1 MKYYICIEEPPK
13 AVNKKCEDENLFIK
27 EVFNSYKINYYGDDR
42 FYSHSLFPKNQN
54 ILAFRKGQIYH
65 TTSYSD
71 EYVIDDYGITHKL
84 IGLRQYLKEY
94 NFELDDETKKV
105 IKTKE
110 KRGDM
115 IVIEPFSYSFKLEKA
130 IYTIT
135 VHLGSTNK
143 SKMTVDCSP
152 FEGIIYCYKCLRED
166 NQTMSLIK
174 KCMEGKVYPRIVKVC

>member
-13 AVNKKCEDENLFIK
+13 AVNEKYEDENLFIQ
-27 EVFNSYKINYYGDDR
+27 EVFNNYKINSYRDNRLYY
-42 FYSHSLFPKNQN
+42 FIPKNQN

-65 TTSYSD
+65 TTYSD
-71 EYVIDDYGITHKL
+71 DYVIDDYGMTHKL
-84 IGLRQYLKEY
+84 IGIRQYLKEY
-94 NFELDDETKKV
+94 NFELDDETKKL

-135 VHLGSTNK
+135 VHLGSTYK
-143 SKMTVDCSP
+143 SKMTMDCSP
-152 FEGIIYCYKCLRED
+152 FEGIIYCYKCLRGD
-166 NQTMSLIK
+166 NQTISLIK
-174 KCMEGKVYPRIVKVC
+174 KCMEGNAYSKK